1 MLDVQLAE
9 VPGQPEGPGWGH
21 DVSMSSENDIAFGKD
36 VICIKPGQL
45 YFKQALFFLTLI
57 SLAKYLLLQDTYN

>member
-1 MLDVQLAE
+1 MLGVQLAE

-45 YFKQALFFLTLI
+45 YFKQALF
-57 SLAKYLLLQDTYN
+57 SLP